1 MESWAAVVGFWARKT
16 ASSSQRRHGDTEDCV
31 LGKMKKVI
39 YMPLVGRG
47 PDCWR
52 PVRAVQVDDDI
63 FEVADGI
70 PEDESWA
77 FAPSA
82 RVRCRETVFAD
93 GRRGLAAFAYAI
105 ETNPHYRIL
114 KDHIGQALRI
124 VLADGEEAVVKLIH
138 VDEEHEDFVYDLL
151 STNRNSKYQGMPT
164 KATYAA
170 KFADLV
176 FAHLENLQDMFSAP
190 S

>member
-1 MESWAAVVGFWARKT
+1 MNADSEVESWAAVVGFWARKT
-16 ASSSQRRHGDTEDCV
+16 ASSSPRRHGDTEDCV

-52 PVRAVQVDDDI
+52 PVRAVQVGADV
-63 FEVADGI
+63 FEISDKI
-70 PEDESWA
+70 PDNESWL
-77 FAPSA
+77 FAPNA

-164 KATYAA
+164 NAAYAA

-176 FAHLENLQDMFSAP
+176 SARLEQ
-190 S
+190 